1 MPGTGGAVIADR
13 FKLDAGDGAKG
24 PPGVGKT
31 GALCA
36 LIGSLMAIAALGI
49 VAWLIYDSWNLIK
62 DF

>member
-1 MPGTGGAVIADR
+1 MIADR
-13 FKLDAGDGAKG
+13 FKLDVGDGAKG

-36 LIGSLMAIAALGI
+36 LICSLVAIAALGL
-49 VAWLIYDSWNLIK
+49 VAWLLYDSWTIVK